1 MKNKILDRLQNFSG
15 EVGFYYK
22 NLQTNEIIE
31 YNEEKSMLAASL
43 IKLTVLVEV
52 FNQIDKGIL
61 KKDDEFITNDND
73 KVPSCGALNYMHSGL
88 KITIKDLYTLM
99 IILSDN
105 YATNILIDI
114 LGIENIN
121 KTIKDINLKKTILN
135 RKMFDEEK
143 SSKGIENYTSA
154 KDMGI
159 LLEKMYSGEL
169 VNKNYSKEMM
179 DVLKNQ
185 RLNGKIPFFLH
196 SEKEKIEIAHKTGED
211 NNITHDVGIVFAKE
225 PFIICFTG
233 NKVDVPLYERLI
245 QDISYELY
253 LNQKNK

>member
-1 MKNKILDRLQNFSG
+1 MKNKVLDRLRNFRG

-135 RKMFDEEK
+135 RKMFDEDK

-196 SEKEKIEIAHKTGED
+196 SEKAKIEIAHKTGED

-233 NKVDVPLYERLI
+233 NDVDVPLYERLI

>member
-1 MKNKILDRLQNFSG
+1 MKNKILDRLQNFSR

-52 FNQIDKGIL
+52 FNQLDKGIL
-61 KKDDEFITNDND
+61 KKDNEFITNDND

-135 RKMFDEEK
+135 RKMFDEDK

-196 SEKEKIEIAHKTGED
+196 SEKAKIEIAHKTGED

-233 NKVDVPLYERLI
+233 NDVDVPLYERLI

>member
-1 MKNKILDRLQNFSG
+1 MKNKVLDRLRNFRG

-52 FNQIDKGIL
+52 FNQLDKGIL
-61 KKDDEFITNDND
+61 KKDNEFITNDND

-169 VNKNYSKEMM
+169 INRNYSKEMI

-196 SEKEKIEIAHKTGED
+196 SEKAKIEIAHKTGED

>member
-1 MKNKILDRLQNFSG
+1 MKNKVLDRLRNFRG

-196 SEKEKIEIAHKTGED
+196 SEKAKIEIAHKTGED

>member
-1 MKNKILDRLQNFSG
+1 MKNKVLDRLRNFRG

-135 RKMFDEEK
+135 RKMFDEDK

-169 VNKNYSKEMM
+169 INRNYSKEMI

-196 SEKEKIEIAHKTGED
+196 SEKAKIEIAHKTGED